1 MSGFYMNT
9 APTFGARNYPDIK
22 VLLCCINSLK
32 PALWNLSPSSGCDS
46 NYTNTGDVLVTP
58 LGSAILLFAV
68 DHGCSPPPAVCQQER
83 RQIEKFQY
91 TAKYRDL
98 SGADRL
104 IVRQRLE

>member
-1 MSGFYMNT
+1 MNT
-9 APTFGARNYPDIK
+9 APTFGARNYTDIK

-68 DHGCSPPPAVCQQER
+68 DHGCSPLQQCASR
-83 RQIEKFQY
+83 NV
-91 TAKYRDL
+91 A
-98 SGADRL
+98 RL
-104 IVRQRLE
+104 KNSSILQNTEIYLVLIGLL